1 MSSLP
6 QVVIVGFP
14 NVGKSS
20 LFNRLIRQKKSLV
33 HSLPGM
39 TRDAVSAVC
48 TLHDRQFLLVDTG
61 GFFDSQEEPLSAKVR
76 EKAWD
81 AARRADVV
89 LFVLDGRRD
98 LLPAEDELY
107 FALKKLN
114 RPLFVVVNKIDTPRQ
129 EGVPVDY
136 YRLGADK
143 VFLVSAE
150 HKRNIE
156 SLTES
161 LAAVLPASAAV
172 EEKPVEALRVALI
185 GRINVGKS
193 SLANRLCGE
202 ERLIVSETPGTT
214 RDSTD
219 ILLRRDK
226 KAFCLVDTAGL
237 RKLGNTRDVREKAG
251 IIKTKKN
258 IEQADV
264 ICLIMDA
271 LECPT
276 RQDTAVAHEALESGR
291 PLILAVN
298 KWDLVPK
305 DRQVAEEFREKIYGK
320 LDFVNYAPL
329 VFVSALTGQRVV
341 KILDLAEEVYANAS
355 RRVETSKLN
364 HFLARVNAEHPPV
377 SSTKRRIKIKYMM
390 QKGILPPTFILFS
403 HSPAQLDAAFEKFFV
418 SLLREQ
424 FEFWGTPLRVFVRA
438 S

>member
-48 TLHDRQFLLVDTG
+48 TLHDRQFVLVDTG
-61 GFFDSQEEPLSAKVR
+61 GFFDSQEEPISAKVR

-81 AARRADVV
+81 AARRADVI

-107 FALKKLN
+107 FALKKLD
-114 RPLFVVVNKIDTPRQ
+114 RPLFVVVNKVDTPRL
-129 EGVPVDY
+129 EDVPVDF

-161 LAAVLPASAAV
+161 LEAVLPASATI
-172 EEKPVEALRVALI
+172 EEKPVEALRVALV

-305 DRQVAEEFREKIYGK
+305 DRQVAEEFRAKIYGK

-329 VFVSALTGQRVV
+329 ILVSALTGQRVV
-341 KILDLAEEVYANAS
+341 KILDLAEEVYVNAS
-355 RRVETSKLN
+355 RRIETSKLN
-364 HFLARVNAEHPPV
+364 QFLARVNAEHPPV
-377 SSTKRRIKIKYMM
+377 SSTKRRIKVKYMM

-403 HSPAQLDAAFEKFFV
+403 HSPAQLDAPYEKFFV

-424 FEFWGTPLRVFVRA
+424 FEFWGTPVRVFIRA

>member
-14 NVGKSS
+14 NVGKSR

-61 GFFDSQEEPLSAKVR
+61 GFFDSQEEPISAKVR

-81 AARRADVV
+81 AARKADVV

-114 RPLFVVVNKIDTPRQ
+114 RPLFVVVNKVDTPRQ
-129 EGVPVDY
+129 EDVPVDH

-150 HKRNIE
+150 HNRNLE

-161 LAAVLPASAAV
+161 LAAVLPASAAA
-172 EEKPVEALRVALI
+172 EEKPVEALRIALV

-258 IEQADV
+258 IERADV

-276 RQDTAVAHEALESGR
+276 RQDTAVAHEALGSGK

-305 DRQVAEEFREKIYGK
+305 DRQVAEEFRAKIYGR

-341 KILDLAEEVYANAS
+341 KILDLAEEVHANAS
-355 RRVETSKLN
+355 RRIETSKLN
-364 HFLARVNAEHPPV
+364 QFLARVNAEHPPE
-377 SSTKRRIKIKYMM
+377 SSTKRRIKVKYMM
-390 QKGILPPTFILFS
+390 QKGVLPPTFFLFS
-403 HSPAQLDAAFEKFFV
+403 HSPAHLAPAYEKFFV

>member
-48 TLHDRQFLLVDTG
+48 TLHDRQFVLVDTG
-61 GFFDSQEEPLSAKVR
+61 GFFDSQEEPISAKVR

-81 AARRADVV
+81 AARRADVI

-107 FALKKLN
+107 FALKKLD
-114 RPLFVVVNKIDTPRQ
+114 RPLFVVVNKVDTPRL
-129 EGVPVDY
+129 EDVPVDF

-161 LAAVLPASAAV
+161 LEAVLPASATI
-172 EEKPVEALRVALI
+172 EEKPVEALRVALV

-305 DRQVAEEFREKIYGK
+305 DRQVAEEFRAKIYGK

-329 VFVSALTGQRVV
+329 ILVSALTGQRVV

-355 RRVETSKLN
+355 RRMETSKLN
-364 HFLARVNAEHPPV
+364 QFLARVNAEHPPV
-377 SSTKRRIKIKYMM
+377 SSTKRRIKVKYMM

-403 HSPAQLDAAFEKFFV
+403 HSPAQLDASYEKFFV

-424 FEFWGTPLRVFVRA
+424 FEFWGTPVRVFIRA